1 MEIKK
6 RSFLYLLY
14 ALIKLYYTHTHT
26 HTHTHKRADKVKN
39 ETMRAG
45 PNPAKLASSW
55 EEEIWTYKERQQA
68 WIHRGKTVW
77 GYGDMVAICQ
87 LSGIRRNQ
95 TCQHLALGLLAS
107 STIRK

>member
-45 PNPAKLASSW
+45 PNPAKLASS
-55 EEEIWTYKERQQA
+55 
-68 WIHRGKTVW
+68 
-77 GYGDMVAICQ
+77 
-87 LSGIRRNQ
+87 
-95 TCQHLALGLLAS
+95 
-107 STIRK
+107 